1 MQSVLTFL
9 IGPDATVRDALLAL
23 VDVAVVAFLC
33 YHVLRFIRGTRA
45 TAILVGLAL
54 VGLAYAGAE
63 GAGLATLSWLLGH
76 FLSYSFIFGVIV
88 LFQADLR
95 RALAELGRSPR
106 LARVVARLVHDERGA
121 HAERVARIGTID
133 AVVKGS
139 LELARRRVGSLVVV
153 ERTADLSE
161 LARSGFRLDAAIT
174 PELLVALFQP
184 SSPIHDGAVVVQGSR
199 AAAAACLLPL
209 SAAPAALELGT
220 RHRAALGLAEELD
233 AAVVVVSEE
242 RGEISVALEGA
253 LHRGLDEKR
262 LRALLYAAFLGA
274 DHGGTGGFAAVA
286 RPRDASPAARRQGG
300 PHAAL

>member
-9 IGPDATVRDALLAL
+9 IGPDASVRDALLAL
-23 VDVAVVAFLC
+23 LDIGVVAFLC

-45 TAILVGLAL
+45 TAVLVGLAL

-95 RALAELGRSPR
+95 RALAELGRSSR
-106 LARVVARLVHDERGA
+106 LSRVVARLVQDARGA
-121 HAERVARIGTID
+121 HVERVARIATID
-133 AVVKGS
+133 AVVKAA
-139 LELARRRVGSLVVV
+139 LALGRRRVGALVVV

-161 LARSGFRLDAAIT
+161 LARSGFRLDAAVT
-174 PELLVALFQP
+174 PELLVAVFQP
-184 SSPIHDGAVVVQGSR
+184 ASPIHDGAVVVQASR

-220 RHRAALGLAEELD
+220 RHRAALGLAEEVD

-253 LHRGLDEKR
+253 LHRALDERR

-286 RPRDASPAARRQGG
+286 GPRDGTATPRREEG